1 MRLMGLLRS
10 PILQATT
17 SKNLQRFGLFSVST
31 LSALLTALPS
41 KAAERIS
48 FVFGP
53 FQENLSVNSL
63 AEFADSGK
71 VNSDLA
77 FYFSIARVDEKTKAT
92 FREAIRKR
100 PDIDPILL
108 SRFFYSEVGEDII
121 SRLGRVVN
129 MPRGLSGKYALRSA
143 LILAA
148 LEPEGLTLVN
158 FLRKY
163 PTDVWL
169 DVEDLLILSQ
179 AIDRV
184 VRATTFITAE
194 VAQAAA
200 QEAATGA
207 SIDFA
212 NLPDLTQPGSFGV
225 EQQRWQLT
233 DSSRNRSFYV
243 DVYRPKSWRAGKTPV
258 VIFSHGLASRPEDF
272 AQQAQHLASYGYVVA
287 LPQHPGSDAQQINNL
302 IRGLSQQV
310 FLKSDFFERPRDVS
324 YVIDELERRNAAEFA
339 GQLDLQSVGVM
350 GHSFGGYTALALA
363 GATID
368 FDFLQQEC
376 ERLLYLNT
384 SLLLECRA
392 LSLPREPNNFRDPRV
407 TAVFAANP
415 VNYSTFGPQGLGQIQ
430 IPVMIATG
438 TYDPATPAV
447 LAQGLTFPAL
457 TTPNKYL
464 AVIEGQAHVDFSK
477 LDAGITQAIDSIAGL
492 TLPSPQLILDYS
504 NAIQLAFFEV
514 HQLNN
519 EDYRPYLQSAYAKY
533 LSQDQKFKMMMI
545 TAASDAAIKQTVAG
559 WLAQNPRREP

>member
-1 MRLMGLLRS
+1 MRLLRS
-10 PILQATT
+10 SILQATALN
-17 SKNLQRFGLFSVST
+17 NLKRLGLFST
-31 LSALLTALPS
+31 GILSALLTALPS

-53 FQENLSVNSL
+53 FQENLSVKSL
-63 AEFADSGK
+63 AEFADTGK
-71 VNSDLA
+71 VNPDLA
-77 FYFSIARVDEKTKAT
+77 FYFRIARANEATQAT

-100 PDIDPILL
+100 PNIDPILL
-108 SRFFYSEVGEDII
+108 SRFFYSDVGEDIVN
-121 SRLGRVVN
+121 RLGRFVN
-129 MPRGLSGKYALRSA
+129 MPRGLDGKYALRSA

-148 LEPEGLTLVN
+148 LDPEGLTLVN
-158 FLRKY
+158 FLRNY

-169 DVEDLLILSQ
+169 DVADLLILSQ

-194 VAQAAA
+194 VEQAAA

-212 NLPDLTQPGSFGV
+212 SLPDLRQLGSFGV

-233 DSSRNRSFYV
+233 DSRRSRSFYV
-243 DVYRPKSWRAGKTPV
+243 DVYRPQRWRSSKTPV

-272 AQQAQHLASYGYVVA
+272 AEQAQHLASYGYVVA
-287 LPQHPGSDAQQINNL
+287 VPQHPGSDAKQTEEL

-310 FLKSDFFERPRDVS
+310 FLKSEFIERPRDVS

-368 FDFLQQEC
+368 FDFLKQEC

-392 LSLPREPNNFRDPRV
+392 LSLPRETNNLRDPRV

-430 IPVMIATG
+430 IPVLIVTG

-457 TTPNKYL
+457 TTPDKYL
-464 AVIEGQAHVDFSK
+464 AVIEGQAHVDFSR

-519 EDYRPYLQSAYAKY
+519 SDYRPYLQSAYAKY
-533 LSQDQKFKMMMI
+533 LSQDQEFKMVMI
-545 TAASDAAIKQTVAG
+545 TAASEKVVKQAVAE
-559 WLAQNPRREP
+559 WLAKNPRREL